1 MMAGWMLFAATA
13 VVVVALIKLLEKT
26 SREYA
31 VFLSLA
37 AVLLA
42 VGAALASVQP
52 VVDLIGELTG
62 MGRLDAEWIRIL
74 LKTLGICLLCQ
85 ITASVCRDAG
95 ENSLAFGVETVC
107 RFTVLVEALPLLREL
122 LDAVVHLLEGSL

>member
-1 MMAGWMLFAATA
+1 MAGWMLFAATA

-52 VVDLIGELTG
+52 VLDLIGELTG
-62 MGRLDAEWIRIL
+62 TGRLDAEWIQIL
-74 LKTLGICLLCQ
+74 FKTLGICLLCQ

>member
-1 MMAGWMLFAATA
+1 MYDGRMDAVCRNGGCCCGPHQTARKDKPGICGFSVIGGCIAG
-13 VVVVALIKLLEKT
+13 
-26 SREYA
+26 SRSRPG
-31 VFLSLA
+31 V
-37 AVLLA
+37 
-42 VGAALASVQP
+42 
-52 VVDLIGELTG
+52 
-62 MGRLDAEWIRIL
+62 GRLDAEWIQIL

>member
-1 MMAGWMLFAATA
+1 M
-13 VVVVALIKLLEKT
+13 ALIKLLEKT

-52 VVDLIGELTG
+52 VLDLIGELTG
-62 MGRLDAEWIRIL
+62 TGRLDAEWIQIL

>member
-1 MMAGWMLFAATA
+1 MERLFSATA
-13 VVVVALIKLLEKT
+13 IVVVALIKLLEKT

-42 VGAALASVQP
+42 IGAALASVQP
-52 VVDLIGELTG
+52 VLDLIGELSG
-62 MGRLDAEWIRIL
+62 IGNLNADWVRIL

-107 RFTVLVEALPLLREL
+107 RFTVLVESLPLLQDL
-122 LDAVVHLLEGSL
+122 LDAIIRLLGGGL

>member
-1 MMAGWMLFAATA
+1 MAGWMLFAATA

-52 VVDLIGELTG
+52 VLDLIGELTG
-62 MGRLDAEWIRIL
+62 TGRLDVEWIQIL

>member
-1 MMAGWMLFAATA
+1 MAGWMLFAATA

-42 VGAALASVQP
+42 VGAALTSVQP
-52 VVDLIGELTG
+52 VLDLIGELTG
-62 MGRLDAEWIRIL
+62 TGRLDAEWIRIL

>member
-1 MMAGWMLFAATA
+1 MLFAATA

-52 VVDLIGELTG
+52 VLDLIGELTG

-122 LDAVVHLLEGSL
+122 LEAVVYLLEGSL

>member
-1 MMAGWMLFAATA
+1 MAGWMLFAATA

-52 VVDLIGELTG
+52 VLDLIGELTG
-62 MGRLDAEWIRIL
+62 TGRLDAEWIQIL